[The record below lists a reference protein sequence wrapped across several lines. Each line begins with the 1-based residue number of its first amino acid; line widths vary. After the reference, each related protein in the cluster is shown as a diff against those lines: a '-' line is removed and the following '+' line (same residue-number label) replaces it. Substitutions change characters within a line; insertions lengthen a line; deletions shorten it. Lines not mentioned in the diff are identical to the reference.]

1 VHARP
6 LRGFVARC
14 QTSKTYR
21 NYEFDVMLFQIY
33 IEIYVPII
41 TTISEDF
48 KMLSSQKKD
57 AVFLPHSDV
66 MCDMYEIP
74 P

>member
-1 VHARP
+1 
-6 LRGFVARC
+6 
-14 QTSKTYR
+14 
-21 NYEFDVMLFQIY
+21 MLFQIY